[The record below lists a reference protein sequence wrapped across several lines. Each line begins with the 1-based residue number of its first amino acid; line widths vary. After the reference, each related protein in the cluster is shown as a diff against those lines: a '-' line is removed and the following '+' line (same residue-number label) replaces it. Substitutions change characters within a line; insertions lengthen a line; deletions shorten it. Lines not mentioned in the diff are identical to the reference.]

1 MVNKMCPICSG
12 ALSSGLESWHAVC
25 QRCGYEKADL
35 LPAINSEAAHRMI
48 DESDR
53 AVALRELRNGN
64 FQILIAAI
72 KHLLPE
78 GGRLL
83 EVGSAHGWF
92 LEAAQKDF
100 DVLGIEPDKQVISEA
115 GQLGLPVREGFF
127 PDILGAEEKFDII
140 VFNDV
145 FEHLPNIETALD
157 SCRQH
162 LEQGGLL
169 VLNLPN
175 SKGVFYHLSKLAHRA
190 GYKPFF
196 ERMWQ
201 KGLPSPHLHYFNFYN
216 LLVLLEK
223 HDFHIQTRGTL
234 STLDLKGLYTRISYA
249 GNFGPITRGLV
260 YCVAILAIP
269 LLKLLPGDIIY
280 LIAARTR

>member
-1 MVNKMCPICSG
+1 MVKQMCPICSG
-12 ALSSGLESWHAVC
+12 ALGPGLESWHAVC
-25 QRCGYEKADL
+25 QHCGYEKADL
-35 LPAINSEAAHRMI
+35 LPAINSEVAHRMI

-53 AVALRELRNGN
+53 AVALHGLRSGN
-64 FQILIAAI
+64 FQTLIVAI
-72 KHLLPE
+72 KHLLPK

-115 GQLGLPVREGFF
+115 GLPVLEGFF
-127 PDILGAEEKFDII
+127 PDILNAEDKFNII

-145 FEHLPNIETALD
+145 FEHLPDIALALD
-157 SCRQH
+157 ACLHH

-175 SKGVFYHLSKLAHRA
+175 SRGVFYLFSKLAHRA
-190 GYKPFF
+190 GYKLFF

-201 KGLPSPHLHYFNFYN
+201 KGLPSPHLHYFNFSN
-216 LLVLLEK
+216 MLVLLK
-223 HDFHIQTRGTL
+223 NHGFQVRTRGTL
-234 STLDLKGLYTRISYA
+234 PTLGVKGLYTRIRCA
-249 GNFGPITRGLV
+249 GNFSPVSSVLV
-260 YCVAILAIP
+260 YCIAILAIP

-280 LIAARTR
+280 MIAARTR